1 VFIIDLIV
9 GRQAIPR
16 PIEDKNK
23 KDKKSTSKRFFIKVR
38 CNIPPIAYERSDS
51 ISHVSRDIFA
61 FQVKEK

>member
-1 VFIIDLIV
+1 M
-9 GRQAIPR
+9 QATTT

-51 ISHVSRDIFA
+51 ISHVSRGIFA
-61 FQVKEK
+61 FQPKKMKLL